1 MSSRARAASIFVVD
15 DQASTAYLARMMLEG
30 AGFVVS
36 EATQSKQAIEK
47 IKASRFDALLLDL
60 HLADMSALE
69 LLRQCPLR
77 PPTVLTT
84 GSVAEVSM
92 DEAGSLGVVEVVRKP
107 FTAVALVA
115 SINRAI
121 SRARHPEPADE
132 ASIYLDMP
140 VVAEVRNVAGRIAG
154 DRFVRKAIEDAEQ
167 LIDQAGHASKTMQS
181 ALWLEHVQALSGI
194 AATMGARALKRAA
207 DDALNLKLSEIPAR
221 AAEYVDRF
229 KDLLAKTA
237 EQLVAV
243 DNLLSERERACLK
256 LIAQGLET
264 PAIATRLGVTAKTVE
279 YYIQKAGAKL
289 DVRGR
294 AAIVAQA
301 IRRGEI

>member
-1 MSSRARAASIFVVD
+1 
-15 DQASTAYLARMMLEG
+15 
-30 AGFVVS
+30 
-36 EATQSKQAIEK
+36 
-47 IKASRFDALLLDL
+47 
-60 HLADMSALE
+60 
-69 LLRQCPLR
+69 
-77 PPTVLTT
+77 
-84 GSVAEVSM
+84 M

-107 FTAVALVA
+107 FTASALVA
-115 SINRAI
+115 SI
-121 SRARHPEPADE
+121 SRALSRSRRPKPPDE
-132 ASIYLDMP
+132 AAIYLDMP
-140 VVAEVRNVAGRIAG
+140 VVAEVRNVAGRTVG
-154 DRFVRKAIEDAEQ
+154 DRFVRKAIADAEQ
-167 LIDQAGHASKTMQS
+167 LIEQADNAGRAMQS

-194 AATMGARALKRAA
+194 AATMGARALRRAV

-221 AAEYVDRF
+221 AAEHVDRF
-229 KDLLAKTA
+229 RDLLAKTA

-279 YYIQKAGAKL
+279 YYLAKAGAKL
-289 DVRGR
+289 EVRGR